1 MAGSPPGLAGKK
13 ILQSEIRMQRR
24 ALPWALAAAL
34 YFVLTI
40 ALTWPLVL
48 SPASIVPNDLG
59 DPLLNTFLIDWN
71 ARVLPLTQRWWD
83 LPQFHPIRGTM
94 AFSEHLLGLAPVT
107 TPITWVTGSPV
118 AGYNAAFL
126 LAFVLCGLSAHLLAY
141 VITGRHDVSV
151 LAGIAYAFAPY
162 RMSQLAHV
170 QVLSAYWM
178 PVALAALHLSLEDRR
193 RRWRALF
200 AVSWLMQALA
210 CGYYL
215 FFLSVL
221 VGLWLLWFVV
231 RDRRWR
237 DLAALTGA
245 WAVAALA
252 MAPVAWGY
260 LKYQRMYGLRRWPDE
275 IEAFSADIASVLSAT
290 DTLRLWGWLR
300 VVQRPESDLF
310 PGLTVVA
317 LVLAGLACAWLR
329 MRTQS
334 GGVRLSLVLLA
345 GAAVFALLACIP
357 AVAGPVRLE
366 VLGLRLL
373 SISTARK
380 PMSLA
385 ALLAAA
391 AFVAHPAVRGAWR
404 RGSPLAF
411 YTLAAAAMWAC
422 SLGPSPT
429 FMNVRVLY
437 KAPYA
442 WLMYLPG
449 MDGVRVPARFWM
461 LATLCL
467 SIAASLGALHVVRR
481 WPRTRAWL
489 PAAACVLLLLEGW
502 PQRIGMPALP
512 AERPIHSSAAA
523 RLDLPLSPQ
532 HDATAL
538 YRATRHRR
546 PVINGYSGYFAPHYW
561 LLWHLLERRD
571 RDVLTRLAS
580 LGALEVV
587 VDHQQDPDR
596 TWRRL
601 VGRHQDAS
609 VVHKAA
615 EYTAYRVGPLE
626 AMGVPALQ
634 GAPLPVHALRASV
647 NEEALA
653 GVTDDDRITRW
664 HTRGP
669 QSPTNEVTIDLG
681 EVRRASAVETEIGGY
696 ILDFPRALTIEISAD
711 GTRWDEVWSGGTALT
726 TFSAALEYPLD
737 VPLRFPFEP
746 RQARFV
752 RLRQT
757 GSDDTFYWSISRLRV
772 FGD

>member
-1 MAGSPPGLAGKK
+1 
-13 ILQSEIRMQRR
+13 MQRR

-34 YFVLTI
+34 YVALTI

-48 SPASIVPNDLG
+48 SPASVVPSDLG

-71 ARVLPLTQRWWD
+71 ARILPLTQRWWD

-107 TPITWVTGSPV
+107 TPITWLTGSPV

-126 LAFVLCGLSAHLLAY
+126 LAFVCSAMSAHLLAY
-141 VITGRHDVSV
+141 VITNRHDVSV

-162 RMSQLAHV
+162 RFSQLAHV

-178 PVALAALHLSLEDRR
+178 PVALAALHLSLTDGR
-193 RRWRALF
+193 RRWRVLF

-221 VGLWLLWFVV
+221 VGLWLLWFVA
-231 RDRRWR
+231 RERRWR
-237 DLAALTGA
+237 DLAGLIGA

-275 IEAFSADIASVLSAT
+275 IEAFSADIASVLSASEM
-290 DTLRLWGWLR
+290 LRVWGWLHIVR
-300 VVQRPESDLF
+300 RPESELF
-310 PGLTVVA
+310 PGLTIVA
-317 LVLAGLACAWLR
+317 LTVAGLACAWLR
-329 MRTQS
+329 SRTQAA
-334 GGVRLSLVLLA
+334 GVRLSIVLLA
-345 GAAVFALLACIP
+345 AAAAFALVACIP
-357 AVAGPVRLE
+357 AAAGPVRVE
-366 VLGLRLL
+366 VFGVRLL

-380 PMSLA
+380 PMSMA

-391 AFVAHPAVRGAWR
+391 AFVAHPAVRGAWG
-404 RGSPLAF
+404 RGSPFAF

-429 FMNVRVLY
+429 FMNVPVFY

-467 SIAASLGALHVVRR
+467 SMAAALGAIHIMRR
-481 WPRTRAWL
+481 WPPSRRWL
-489 PAAACVLLLLEGW
+489 PAAACVLLLVEGW
-502 PQRIGMPALP
+502 PQRIDLAALP
-512 AERPIHSSAAA
+512 AERPVHAAAAA
-523 RLDLPLSPQ
+523 RLELPLSPER
-532 HDATAL
+532 DSTAL

-546 PVINGYSGYFAPHYW
+546 PLINGYSGYFAPHYW
-561 LLWHLLERRD
+561 LLWHLLGRRD

-580 LGALEVV
+580 LGPVEVV
-587 VDHQQDPDR
+587 VNHEEDPDR
-596 TWRRL
+596 AWRRL
-601 VGRHQDAS
+601 VGRHDGAR
-609 VVHKAA
+609 VLHKAGD
-615 EYTAYRVGPLE
+615 YTAYRVEPMGSR
-626 AMGVPALQ
+626 GVPSLQ
-634 GAPLPVHALRASV
+634 GAPLPIRAARASV
-647 NEEALA
+647 NEAALA
-653 GVTDDDRITRW
+653 AVGDDDRITRW
-664 HTRGP
+664 HTQAP
-669 QSPTNEVTIDLG
+669 QSPGNEVTVDLG
-681 EVRRASAVETEIGGY
+681 EVRRASGVETEIGGY
-696 ILDFPRALTIEISAD
+696 IMDFPRALTVEVSVD
-711 GTRWDEVWSGGTALT
+711 GAQWDPAWSGGTALT
-726 TFSAALEYPLD
+726 AFSAALEFPLD
-737 VPLRFPFEP
+737 VPLRFPFE
-746 RQARFV
+746 ARPARYV

-757 GSDDTFYWSISRLRV
+757 GRDDTFYWSISRLRV
-772 FGD
+772 FGE